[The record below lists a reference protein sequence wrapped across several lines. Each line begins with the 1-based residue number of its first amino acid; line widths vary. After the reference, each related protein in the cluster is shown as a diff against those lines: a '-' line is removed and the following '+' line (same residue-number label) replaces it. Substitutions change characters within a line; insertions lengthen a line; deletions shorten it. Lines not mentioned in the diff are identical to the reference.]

1 MGKYVGQSMPR
12 KEGTDKV
19 TGRSLYVDDIVL
31 DGMIHGTTVRS
42 TVAHGRITGIR
53 FDPAI
58 PWDEFVIVTA
68 ADVPG
73 QNVVTMLIADQPFL
87 AHDVIRHPDEPVV
100 LLAHPD
106 KHLLAAAREHVHID
120 VEPLPAVFDI
130 ESSLQ
135 CNTVLFGTDNVFKR
149 FDVTKGDVDAA
160 FARDDV
166 LIVEGTYE
174 TGAQEQMYIEPMG
187 MIAVAAPGQGV
198 TVWGSLQCP
207 YYVHKALKPLFGLPA
222 EQVRVVQTV
231 TGGGFG
237 GKEEY
242 PSILAGHAALLSW
255 KAGGVPVK
263 VIYDRA
269 EDLACTTKRHPSR
282 TRHRTAVTRDGELVA
297 MDVDFVLDGGAYAT
311 LSAVVL
317 SRGTIHA
324 CGPYRCPNARVVAR
338 AVATNL
344 PPHGAFRGFGAPQ
357 SIFALE
363 RHLDQVARAVG
374 LPPEELRRKN
384 LLNRGDTTATSQ
396 TIEEAIDLG
405 AMLDDALGAAGW
417 AEKKAAF
424 AVHNADPAN
433 TTKKGMGLA
442 TFFHGSGFT
451 GSGEVYLASVV
462 GVEAGPGGHVTVLAA
477 STEIGQ
483 GTNTIFSQIAADALK
498 IPYEL
503 VEVAQPDTARVPDSG
518 PTVASRTCMVV
529 GRLVQDASESLVSTL
544 RDATFLTTGSYT
556 TEQFAQA
563 VDAYTERFGTLRVY
577 SKYKQPPGVVWD
589 DKTYRGA
596 AYAAFGW
603 AAYIAE
609 VEVDTLTYAAKV
621 TDFVAVQDIGTLIN
635 PQLAAGQVEGGVAQ
649 GIGWAIYEGVD
660 WREGHMANNQMTNY
674 IIPTAADVPPIR
686 VYFHS
691 VPFSYGPSGAK
702 GVGEL
707 PMDGPAPAILNAI
720 EDAIGVSIRR
730 APALPEDI
738 MEAVLAAA
746 GPATSGVNH
755 G

>member
-1 MGKYVGQSMPR
+1 MGKYVGQSVPR

-31 DGMIHGTTVRS
+31 DGMIHGITVRS

-53 FDPAI
+53 FDPSV
-58 PWDEFVIVTA
+58 PWDEFVVVTA
-68 ADVPG
+68 KDIPG
-73 QNVVTMLIADQPFL
+73 KNLVTMIEADQPFL
-87 AHDVIRHPDEPVV
+87 ADDVIHHPDEPIL

-106 KHLLAAAREHVHID
+106 KHVLADAREHVYVD
-120 VEPLPAVFDI
+120 VEPLPPVFDI
-130 ESSLQ
+130 DTSLAAE
-135 CNTVLFGTDNVFKR
+135 TVLFGDDNVFKR

-160 FARDDV
+160 MAREDV
-166 LIVEGTYE
+166 VIVEGTYE

-187 MIAVAAPGQGV
+187 MIAVASPAQGV

-207 YYVHKALKPLFGLPA
+207 YYVHKALKPLFDLPA
-222 EQVRVVQTV
+222 DKVRVVQTV

-242 PSILAGHAALLSW
+242 PSLIAGHAALLSW
-255 KAGGVPVK
+255 KAGGKPVK
-263 VIYDRA
+263 LIYDRA
-269 EDLACTTKRHPSR
+269 EDLCCTTKRHPSR
-282 TRHRTAVTRDGELVA
+282 TKHRTAVTRDGELVA

-357 SIFALE
+357 SIFGLE
-363 RHLDQVARAVG
+363 RHMDKIARTLG
-374 LPPEELRRKN
+374 IPPEELRRKN
-384 LLNRGDTTATSQ
+384 LLDKGDTTATSQ
-396 TIEEAIDLG
+396 VIEEAIDLG
-405 AMLDDALGAAGW
+405 AMLDDALAQAGW

-424 AVHNADPAN
+424 AAHNADPAN
-433 TTKKGMGLA
+433 TVKKGMGLA

-451 GSGEVYLASVV
+451 GSGEVHLASVV
-462 GVEAGPGGHVTVLAA
+462 GIEAGPGGHCTVLAA

-483 GTNTIFSQIAADALK
+483 GTNTIFSQIAADALRL
-498 IPYEL
+498 PYEL

-529 GRLVQDASESLVSTL
+529 GRLVQDAADSLVSTL
-544 RDATFLTTGSYT
+544 QDAALLGADYT
-556 TEQFAQA
+556 PEQFAKA
-563 VDAYTERFGTLRVY
+563 VDQYLERFGTLRVY

-589 DKTYRGA
+589 EKTYRGA
-596 AYAAFGW
+596 AYAAYGW

-609 VEVDTLTYAAKV
+609 VEVDTVTYAAKV
-621 TDFVAVQDIGTLIN
+621 NDFVAVQDIGTLIN
-635 PQLAAGQVEGGVAQ
+635 PLLAAGQVEGGVAQ
-649 GIGWAIYEGVD
+649 AIGWAIYEGCT
-660 WREGHMANNQMTNY
+660 WRDGHMANNQMTNY

-691 VPFSYGPSGAK
+691 VPFQYGPSGAK

-720 EDAIGVSIRR
+720 EDALGVAIDR

-738 MEAVLAAA
+738 MEAVLAAS
-746 GPATSGVNH
+746 PQSEVTH